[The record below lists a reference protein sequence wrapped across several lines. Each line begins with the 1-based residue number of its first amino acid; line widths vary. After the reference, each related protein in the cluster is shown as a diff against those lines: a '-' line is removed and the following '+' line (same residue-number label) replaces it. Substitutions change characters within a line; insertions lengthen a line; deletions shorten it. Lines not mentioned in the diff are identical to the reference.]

1 MTDALRSL
9 SGRTPS
15 YGDATIV
22 SLPAVSQRA
31 RMHRPS
37 GELSARSME
46 LLEARGLDAELCVRL
61 DLQTASA
68 PDGGGDWIS
77 IPFVK
82 GGAVVNHKYRR
93 VTKSEGGQNFAQD
106 KGGAQ
111 VFWNYDAITDPT
123 LARVPLVITEGEF
136 DAMASIQSG
145 FARSVS
151 VPGGAPQQAMGDK
164 DSGKYAFVADSL
176 DDLADVT
183 DIILAVDGDGPGVA
197 LMNDLALRLGR
208 ARCRY
213 VVYHDGCKDL
223 GDVLLKHGQRGVA
236 EALNGARWVG
246 VKGLFRMSELPPAPA
261 VEAYRSGVPGLDEH
275 YRLCRGDFS
284 VITGIPGHGKALA
297 LDTPIPTPG
306 GWTTM
311 GDLAVGD
318 LVYADDGRPCRVTAA
333 TDVMIGR
340 PCYRLR
346 FDDGTTVVADAEH
359 LWLTNSEKARRS
371 AIQQRKKRSGREQT
385 KPRGTDQRHKMTF
398 PAVVTT
404 AEIAATLRSQGKFN
418 HHVALCGPVSGMDA
432 ALPVDPYTLGAWLG
446 DGASESGSLTCFD
459 EEIVEK
465 IAANGTVVSRR
476 STVGAFGLMGLVHGL
491 RALGLLS
498 NKHIPDVYLNAK
510 VDDRLALL
518 RGLMD
523 TDGHA
528 HPDRTCEFTTVNDR
542 LASGFHQ
549 LACGLGFK
557 ATVCAGRATLNGRD
571 IGPKW
576 RVRFVTHVPAFTL
589 LRKLAN
595 QGVGQPLRTAARF
608 IVACD
613 PIESV
618 PVRCI
623 QVDSPSRLYLC
634 TRSFLPT
641 HNTTFVNELACRMAE
656 RHGWTTAFASFEQD
670 PLGDHRR
677 ALRTWFNRRP
687 ETEQEPDELARAD
700 MWIDRHFSFI
710 VPSEDEDSDLMWL
723 LEMAAA
729 SVIRHG
735 CDMLVVDPWNEL
747 DHAKPRDQ
755 TLTEYVGWAIRQL
768 KKFAKKYGVH
778 LIVVAHPTK
787 ISKDKEGKVPMPTL
801 YDISDSAAWFNKSD
815 VGVIVHREDGLT
827 KVRVAKAKYHD
838 RIGMPGTVLLSFDK
852 WSGRYEG
859 SVA

>member
-246 VKGLFRMSELPPAPA
+246 VKGLFRMSELPPAPK
-261 VEAYRSGVPGLDEH
+261 VEAFRSGLPGLDEH
-275 YRLCRGDFS
+275 YRLCRGDFC
-284 VITGIPGHGKALA
+284 VMTGIPGHGK
-297 LDTPIPTPG
+297 
-306 GWTTM
+306 
-311 GDLAVGD
+311 
-318 LVYADDGRPCRVTAA
+318 
-333 TDVMIGR
+333 
-340 PCYRLR
+340 
-346 FDDGTTVVADAEH
+346 
-359 LWLTNSEKARRS
+359 S
-371 AIQQRKKRSGREQT
+371 
-385 KPRGTDQRHKMTF
+385 
-398 PAVVTT
+398 
-404 AEIAATLRSQGKFN
+404 
-418 HHVALCGPVSGMDA
+418 
-432 ALPVDPYTLGAWLG
+432 
-446 DGASESGSLTCFD
+446 
-459 EEIVEK
+459 
-465 IAANGTVVSRR
+465 
-476 STVGAFGLMGLVHGL
+476 
-491 RALGLLS
+491 
-498 NKHIPDVYLNAK
+498 
-510 VDDRLALL
+510 
-518 RGLMD
+518 
-523 TDGHA
+523 
-528 HPDRTCEFTTVNDR
+528 
-542 LASGFHQ
+542 
-549 LACGLGFK
+549 
-557 ATVCAGRATLNGRD
+557 
-571 IGPKW
+571 
-576 RVRFVTHVPAFTL
+576 
-589 LRKLAN
+589 
-595 QGVGQPLRTAARF
+595 
-608 IVACD
+608 
-613 PIESV
+613 
-618 PVRCI
+618 
-623 QVDSPSRLYLC
+623 
-634 TRSFLPT
+634 
-641 HNTTFVNELACRMAE
+641 TFVNDLACRMAE

-687 ETEQEPDELARAD
+687 ETEQEPEELERAD

-852 WSGRYEG
+852 WSGHYEG
-859 SVA
+859 AAA